1 MLLKRDVATAL
12 HPTEVYDIP
21 FCTLPYE
28 ESPDIEFVVPT
39 VSFSVLLAIIG
50 AATEIFLIS
59 AIAFAI
65 GFVGF
70 VIGLY
75 VKYKANEL
83 GKTHNVITMALGA
96 TGLSLA
102 GIALG
107 LTVWEG

>member
-1 MLLKRDVATAL
+1 MATAL

-75 VKYKANEL
+75 VNHNKVTSKAA
-83 GKTHNVITMALGA
+83 KTHNAITMALGA

-107 LTVWEG
+107 LWRG